1 MLTEQ
6 ELKNLIVGLGIE
18 RHNGQL
24 PGEEEVAHWMREFDT
39 SNDKMISKEEFLHGI
54 EQWINFT
61 RSFKKKSPRSSL
73 GTSAQ
78 PLIWDAEAQV
88 SLELFATFDHAKAEG
103 SSILLIKSYN
113 HPVIY
118 SASTGHVMAGK
129 FYCSLWYLHVR

>member
-6 ELKNLIVGLGIE
+6 ELKSLIVGLGIE

-39 SNDKMISKEEFLHGI
+39 SHDKMISKEEFLQGI
-54 EQWINFT
+54 ENWINST
-61 RSFKKKSPRSSL
+61 RSFKKKPPRSNL
-73 GTSAQ
+73 GTAAQ
-78 PLIWDAEAQV
+78 PLIWDTEAQV

-113 HPVIY
+113 HPVIQCIY
-118 SASTGHVMAGK
+118 RSCYGWK
-129 FYCSLWYLHVR
+129 IYCSLWYQHM